1 MSTAHVQIERAGRAL
16 RVSSLDRVLWPSVGF
31 TKRDLLAYYEAVAPV
46 LLPHLSGRP
55 VTLARF
61 PSGVESPGWYQT
73 NCPGGHP
80 EWIRVAA
87 VAGRSGQTLR
97 YSLIDEPAA
106 LLWAANLGTLEFHPL
121 LARADRPDAPLS
133 LVFDLDP
140 GLPAR
145 LADCCSVALRLRDR
159 LERDGLRPT
168 AKTSGAKGLHVLV
181 ALDGSGTFAQTKS
194 FARAIAR
201 ELAEAHPLAVTDRMA
216 RAQRPGK
223 VFIDWGQN
231 DPNKST
237 IAPYSLR
244 ATHWPGVSTPLAWE
258 EVAQVAATGDESLV
272 RFDPDEGLSRIE
284 RLGDLMAPAPAQ
296 RLDAGASILERQPE
310 HREGEHDQHRRG
322 EPRGDR

>member
-1 MSTAHVQIERAGRAL
+1 MSAGHVEIERAGRAL
-16 RVSSLDRVLWPSVGF
+16 RVSSLDRVLWPAVGF

-61 PSGVESPGWYQT
+61 PEGVESPGWYQT
-73 NCPGGHP
+73 NCPAGHP
-80 EWIRVAA
+80 EWVHVAA
-87 VAGRSGQTLR
+87 VAGKSGQTLR
-97 YSLIDEPAA
+97 YCLIDEPAA
-106 LLWAANLGTLEFHPL
+106 LLWAANLGTIEFHPF
-121 LARADRPDAPLS
+121 LATADRPDAPLS

-140 GLPAR
+140 GLPAG
-145 LADCCSVALRLRDR
+145 LPECCSLALHLRDR
-159 LERDGLRPT
+159 LDQQKLRAL

-181 ALDGSGTFAQTKS
+181 PLDGSGTFAQTKS

-244 ATHWPGVSTPLAWE
+244 ATRWPGVSMPLTWE
-258 EVAQVAATGDESLV
+258 EVEQVAATGDESLV
-272 RFDPDEGLSRIE
+272 RFGPSAPEGAHQLT
-284 RLGDLMAPAPAQ
+284 
-296 RLDAGASILERQPE
+296 
-310 HREGEHDQHRRG
+310 
-322 EPRGDR
+322 